1 MRNDLTSTNGI
12 STLLLD
18 VDATGTKL
26 MQQLE
31 NLERER
37 GRISHQIDSIRLA
50 LSLAGI
56 KPGKPKIS
64 PSSQEVEYVSN
75 KPFSEMSL
83 PDACL
88 KILKDHQTQWLSKAE
103 IEFLIVRGG
112 YKFSTKNSKN
122 SVGVTLQRMKDEGKC
137 DAQTVRGSR
146 GNLYC
151 WYGERSADATSTN
164 DNRK

>member
-1 MRNDLTSTNGI
+1 MENNLTCTNAI

-37 GRISHQIDSIRLA
+37 GRITHQIDAIRLA
-50 LSLAGI
+50 LTLAGI
-56 KPGKPKIS
+56 KPGNPKVS
-64 PSSQEVEYVSN
+64 PSSQEAQYVIK

-88 KILKDHQTQWLSKAE
+88 TILKDHKSEWLSKSE
-103 IEFLIVRGG
+103 IEFLILRGG

-122 SVGVTLQRMKDEGKC
+122 SVGVTLQRMKDDGKC
-137 DAQTVRGSR
+137 EVERVRGAH
-146 GNLYC
+146 GNRYRWLP
-151 WYGERSADATSTN
+151 ERSADATST
-164 DNRK
+164 K